1 MALDKQSWAD
11 ALKSLVTGFGIE
23 DYAEITFLEEY
34 AKELSQINK
43 PKLLECFNGFLNAV
57 GQNKRF
63 SEFVLTITEKEEWKN
78 NGSEEIK
85 NFFNEFSDFLRKG
98 ANAGA
103 KGKQQ
108 IFTNLQTN
116 FVGPILKIYKE
127 KDSDNNAKLIAAIQI
142 DEILYSETELSL
154 EDAIGKIKNENDKLA
169 WPDSDILGEDAKK
182 EIVDW
187 YLNTLRNEIRKD
199 ITLVKSQIKCDKC
212 GNKYE
217 EGSECEKCKTA
228 KKYLEEAKKY
238 QEKEQWIEA
247 SEAANEVLKIWKDKD
262 AQSIVDE
269 CNKNISVLIENI
281 EKSIS
286 EKIQKGDYAAAQEE
300 LDKNEKIL
308 GDRYNNLVKEL
319 NESKAAKIQKLKND
333 FDEALKQCAWEKA
346 ETISESL
353 TNLGVNEN
361 QYSKKEVNK
370 RKRLKEFENYLLN
383 GDWNRAEKLVD
394 DLVRLGCPETEL
406 RKQIDDAK
414 NGYKE
419 TLLSAFEAEYKS
431 FKTALTSN
439 TIADAE
445 NKLNELKTIADNL
458 KKKFNE
464 NKDKIINDAEKSLK
478 SLREELIV
486 NNLPKVEKLKV
497 ETSKEKFTI
506 EWKKPVNY
514 KYGWRINRKESNSG
528 YKKIADYVT
537 DNTFEDKNIQHG
549 VQYRY
554 KIIPVY
560 QNLEKKELLPNE
572 NNAVESDAVFYIEN
586 IKNVVG
592 SGEGID
598 DCASVELQWD
608 MPRISNAQIEITR
621 EPEFPSPVVL
631 NGGLSRYSDSNVQIG
646 RKYVY
651 TLTLTCFNN
660 SCSPVKS
667 NEILVQKAK
676 PLSAFE
682 NLIQKRIADG
692 KYSIEWDWFGN
703 ESGAKI
709 IKSNQV
715 YCVEK
720 KVNDKIGSF
729 TLVLIRGENACIE
742 VMPYRKIGKK
752 EITGEKVKLNFGIK
766 PKIVCTLNKPSLFKP
781 YILELFVEK
790 NQLPDLTKIQV
801 CIGKSEPISI
811 FDGICLGSP
820 KQDLHDMNKARLEI
834 PSKNK
839 GFIKVFLDSS
849 ISNEWKLVQ
858 PERNR
863 IG

>member
-1 MALDKQSWAD
+1 MGVEDKSWAK
-11 ALKSLVTGFGIE
+11 ALVSLVTHCGI
-23 DYAEITFLEEY
+23 DDFAEINFLSDLANDITSESKLSDCCNAFSVVVGNNIKPCAEL
-34 AKELSQINK
+34 ARNVDGAWKEVEKRKEFYDFFSKCCSYCNK
-43 PKLLECFNGFLNAV
+43 ACTNAMSKSGLEKKVSVFTKFNTDCVANFCAV
-57 GQNKRF
+57 
-63 SEFVLTITEKEEWKN
+63 
-78 NGSEEIK
+78 
-85 NFFNEFSDFLRKG
+85 
-98 ANAGA
+98 
-103 KGKQQ
+103 
-108 IFTNLQTN
+108 
-116 FVGPILKIYKE
+116 Y
-127 KDSDNNAKLIAAIQI
+127 DNNKQNIKLIAALQI
-142 DEILYSETELSL
+142 DDILYSVKEMSRD
-154 EDAIGKIKNENDKLA
+154 DAIAKIEGDKLA
-169 WPDSDILGEDAKK
+169 WPEELEENEKQEILN
-182 EIVDW
+182 W
-187 YLNTLRNEIRKD
+187 YLEKIRIEIRRNFK
-199 ITLVKSQIKCDKC
+199 LVKSKIKCKKC
-212 GNKYE
+212 KNSYE
-217 EGSECEKCKTA
+217 EGSKCGNC
-228 KKYLEEAKKY
+228 EEAQNKLNEAQNY
-238 QEKEQWIEA
+238 QNNEQWIEA
-247 SEAANEVLKIWKDKD
+247 LKAANEVLKIWKDDEVAK
-262 AQSIVDE
+262 SIVE
-269 CNKNISVLIENI
+269 KCTNNISVQIENI
-281 EKSIS
+281 KKSIS
-286 EKIQKGDYAAAQEE
+286 EKIQKGDYAAAQNE
-300 LDKNEKIL
+300 LKENKEIL
-308 GDRYNNLVKEL
+308 GDSCYEKLTSSL
-319 NESKAAKIQKLKND
+319 SESKAAKIQKLKND
-333 FDEALKQCAWEKA
+333 FDEALKQCAWDNA
-346 ETISESL
+346 ETISKSL

-361 QYSKKEVNK
+361 QYSVNEVNK
-370 RKRLKEFENYLLN
+370 RKLLKEFEDYLLN
-383 GDWNRAEKLVD
+383 GDWNRAEKFVD

-406 RKQIDDAK
+406 RKQINDAK

-419 TLLSAFEAEYKS
+419 TLLSAFETEYKS
-431 FKTALTSN
+431 FKTALDQK
-439 TIADAE
+439 IIEDADY
-445 NKLNELKTIADNL
+445 KFKELKKIADNL

-506 EWKKPVNY
+506 EWKKPANY

-560 QNLEKKELLPNE
+560 QNSEKKELLPNE